1 MPLHTG
7 THTPCQ
13 TPVLPCTAQ
22 GSTVPLQ
29 HLPASHCCCH
39 NVTFEASSGLLR
51 PPAPTASTKT
61 RGTLLSPSS
70 HRKGAATKARMGP
83 GGASPAAPSRD
94 LAGLLLQAASLQPQH
109 PGCAGPW
116 CGREHAGCAHGTPCP
131 PAPCPQHHVPSTVPP
146 MPCPPA
152 RTASGQRGAV
162 ALSRCSGC
170 AACRGKKKNL
180 LASASKACGLRGG
193 FEKEPVGSQSLQCG
207 LLLPNPAERQGQ
219 QLRVCL
225 MAGAAAS
232 AAFTAQIL
240 QHLCWFTGA
249 RK

>member
-51 PPAPTASTKT
+51 PPAPTASAKT
-61 RGTLLSPSS
+61 QGTLLSLSS

-116 CGREHAGCAHGTPCP
+116 CGREHAGCAHGMPCP
-131 PAPCPQHHVPSTVPP
+131 PAPCPQHRVPHAMSPGEDGLGA
-146 MPCPPA
+146 A
-152 RTASGQRGAV
+152 RRGGAQQVQR
-162 ALSRCSGC
+162 LRCLQGE
-170 AACRGKKKNL
+170 KKKPL
-180 LASASKACGLRGG
+180 GVRFKGMRAPGR
-193 FEKEPVGSQSLQCG
+193 
-207 LLLPNPAERQGQ
+207 
-219 QLRVCL
+219 
-225 MAGAAAS
+225 
-232 AAFTAQIL
+232 I
-240 QHLCWFTGA
+240 
-249 RK
+249 

>member
-1 MPLHTG
+1 MPLLLLRAETSPGSCCKHPACE
-7 THTPCQ
+7 HS
-13 TPVLPCTAQ
+13 AQ
-22 GSTVPLQ
+22 AVQGPGAAGSTQAVPM
-29 HLPASHCCCH
+29 
-39 NVTFEASSGLLR
+39 
-51 PPAPTASTKT
+51 
-61 RGTLLSPSS
+61 
-70 HRKGAATKARMGP
+70 AR
-83 GGASPAAPSRD
+83 RV
-94 LAGLLLQAASLQPQH
+94 PQH
-109 PGCAGPW
+109 
-116 CGREHAGCAHGTPCP
+116 R
-131 PAPCPQHHVPSTVPP
+131 VPSTVSP

-207 LLLPNPAERQGQ
+207 LLLPNPTERQGQ